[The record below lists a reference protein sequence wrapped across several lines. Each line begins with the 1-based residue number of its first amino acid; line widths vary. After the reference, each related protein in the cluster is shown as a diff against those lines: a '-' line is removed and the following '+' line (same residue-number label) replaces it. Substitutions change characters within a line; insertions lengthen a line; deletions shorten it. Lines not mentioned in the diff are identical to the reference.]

1 MINRNIIIKELR
13 NQYKTLAEQFGIEK
27 IGLFGSMAN
36 GNETEDSDI
45 DLFIELNKPLGFKFM
60 LLVESL
66 EKIFNRKVDVI
77 TKDGLKNIRIKKVA
91 DSIKKDIIYV

>member
-1 MINRNIIIKELR
+1 MINRNVIIETLK
-13 NQYKTLAEQFGIEK
+13 NQYQTLSEQFGIER
-27 IGLFGSMAN
+27 IGLFGSMAR

-45 DLFIELNKPLGFKFM
+45 DLLVELNKPLGFKFT

-66 EKIFNRKVDVI
+66 EAIFNQKVDVI
-77 TKDGLKNIRIKKVA
+77 TKDGLENIRIKRVS

>member
-1 MINRNIIIKELR
+1 MINRNIIIEKLR
-13 NQYKTLAEQFGIEK
+13 NQLQTLSEQFGIER
-27 IGLFGSMAN
+27 IGLFGSMAR

-45 DLFIELNKPLGFKFM
+45 DILVELNRPLGLKFM

-66 EKIFNRKVDVI
+66 ETIFSRKVDII
-77 TKDGLKNIRIKKVA
+77 TKDGLANIRVKEVS

>member
-1 MINRNIIIKELR
+1 MINRNVIIEKLR
-13 NQYKTLAEQFGIEK
+13 NQYQTLSEQFGIEK
-27 IGLFGSMAN
+27 IGLFGSMAR

-45 DLFIELNKPLGFKFM
+45 DLLVELNKPLGLNFI

-66 EKIFNRKVDVI
+66 EAIFSRKVDII
-77 TKDGLKNIRIKKVA
+77 TKDGLANIRVKKVS